1 MVGKTRRV
9 MSVSFVT
16 GAHNP
21 DTATA
26 IGGDEFF
33 APTKLHR
40 HPEARARSA
49 SLERWKQARCMNIG
63 KSNSLFHIPSYY
75 VVEDA
80 ITQRK
85 PPEVRIWTLRNQ
97 SRVGTCPP
105 STSTPHYPACWGCV
119 RDACNFSLLGQ

>member
-1 MVGKTRRV
+1 MVGKTRKV
-9 MSVSFVT
+9 MSASFVT

-40 HPEARARSA
+40 HPEARARST

-63 KSNSLFHIPSYY
+63 NHPLEDSCQEAIPPPCTTFDTFFPWRSRLANSPPTWGLRRIPVFFC
-75 VVEDA
+75 VVSPRGA
-80 ITQRK
+80 
-85 PPEVRIWTLRNQ
+85 
-97 SRVGTCPP
+97 
-105 STSTPHYPACWGCV
+105 
-119 RDACNFSLLGQ
+119 